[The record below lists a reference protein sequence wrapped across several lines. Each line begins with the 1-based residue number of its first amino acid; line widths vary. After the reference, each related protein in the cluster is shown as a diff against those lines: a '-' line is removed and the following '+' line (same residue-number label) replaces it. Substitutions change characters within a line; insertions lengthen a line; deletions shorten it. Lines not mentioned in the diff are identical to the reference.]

1 MSAQALRVVRQ
12 TTLRDQ
18 QKHVRFLQ
26 IDNDIADLLT
36 SREATRVSTCLHNVY
51 TRMKLALRKHQSQ
64 PGVLRIEG
72 LTRDGKYLTPWE
84 HLREITQVSNATL
97 SKCLDYLEEQGII
110 GRRSHYRNGLPILIW
125 FNYAESSVISDAPT
139 GSSQSAQAP
148 VKAPLPGQKNLRLV
162 KASPAQAD
170 TSPGAASFSGSF
182 NPTLNQEIVCAAPDC
197 AATDSAAEFHKA
209 SEADGT
215 APLTAPQNNIGPAT
229 PSLAPDHHETRLP
242 ARLVSFIESA
252 LNQTVSRRIN
262 EAVNELTQQTAATVH
277 ESKRQLLEAIWGASE
292 ILHTHLDRSA
302 AQASRIGSAE
312 AFRTAQKQGWIKKP
326 ASNAQVGAQTTAPP
340 APDHLPDSG
349 HQAAAMPPD
358 KVQAAI
364 DYGVML
370 CRLQTSATPELIL
383 ERWMKEA
390 DFTLTTGEY
399 EQIVAG
405 IRSQIGREGKGTQ

>member
-72 LTRDGKYLTPWE
+72 VTRDGQYLTPWE

-125 FNYAESSVISDAPT
+125 FNYAESSVISDESAR
-139 GSSQSAQAP
+139 SSQPARSSARTAS
-148 VKAPLPGQKNLRLV
+148 PGQKNLRLV
-162 KASPAQAD
+162 KASSALAD
-170 TSPGAASFSGSF
+170 TSPGAASFSGNF

-197 AATDSAAEFHKA
+197 AATERTTELRNDPD
-209 SEADGT
+209 ADGT
-215 APLTAPQNNIGPAT
+215 GSLAARQHDSGNAMQPPAT
-229 PSLAPDHHETRLP
+229 NP
-242 ARLVSFIESA
+242 AEIRPPADLGSVIESV
-252 LNQTVSRRIN
+252 LHQTVSRSLSD
-262 EAVNELTQQTAATVH
+262 AVNELTQQTAATIH

-292 ILHTHLDRSA
+292 NLHTHLERST

-312 AFRTAQKQGWIKKP
+312 AFRTAQRQGWIRRP
-326 ASNAQVGAQTTAPP
+326 VSNAQVGAQPITPP
-340 APDHLPDSG
+340 AADQSPDSG
-349 HQAAAMPPD
+349 RQSAAMNPD

-383 ERWMKEA
+383 ARWMEEA
-390 DFTLTTGEY
+390 DFALTTGEY
-399 EQIVAG
+399 EQIIAG
-405 IRSQIGREGKGTQ
+405 IRAQLGREGQGTQ